1 MSFVNRFKNT
11 FLFLVTVATLFC
23 NEGFSQTK
31 KVTLAEKTTISNPV
45 IGDLVSECPDTGYQ
59 MPKIFLVFTLLPPLT
74 LFFS

>member
-45 IGDLVSECPDTGYQ
+45 EGVADQY
-59 MPKIFLVFTLLPPLT
+59 TLLIPT
-74 LFFS
+74 V